1 VISAIVLAA
10 GMSSRMGEPKALLP
24 LGGEPML
31 ARVLSTVRRSRAG
44 ETVVVLGFGA
54 DRVREGV
61 GLDATTTVINP
72 DFARGMSSSI
82 RVALRAARP
91 DAAGFL
97 IVLGDQPFVSSAT
110 LDALIERH
118 EASGAKILV
127 PTVRGVRGNPVLV
140 DRSLSGE
147 MARIAGDV
155 GCRAIFGHHRSEIV
169 EVPVDDPGIL
179 VDIDTPE
186 EYRRAAEALQQ
197 GETSESALAALPGRH
212 PGDGAAGPASPPL
225 RRSKRAR
232 NTRT

>member
-54 DRVREGV
+54 DRVRKGV
-61 GLDATTTVINP
+61 DLDTTTTVINP

-82 RVALRAARP
+82 RAALCAARP
-91 DAAGFL
+91 DAGGFL

-127 PTVRGVRGNPVLV
+127 PTVQGVRGNPVLV

-147 MARIAGDV
+147 MERIVGDI
-155 GCRAIFGHHRSEIV
+155 GCRAMFGRHGDDLV

-186 EYRRAAEALQQ
+186 EYRRAAEAL
-197 GETSESALAALPGRH
+197 E
-212 PGDGAAGPASPPL
+212 
-225 RRSKRAR
+225 RR
-232 NTRT
+232 